1 MNKLQEIMQWYKL
14 TIESQRITL
23 KILNSSP
30 ELVPL
35 DSSLAE
41 YKLSE
46 AKEILLKAEN
56 ELNDLTVLSLV
67 AVFEQLVIDYLKDLG
82 RETIKKEEEIL
93 SKSVL
98 KYALKNSD
106 RWHFKDILDI
116 FKSIIS
122 NELVGNVKQVYDYRN
137 WVAHGKKETTSVTK
151 IDPDIAYDRL
161 SEFLGRLI

>member
-41 YKLSE
+41 YRLSE

-82 RETIKKEEEIL
+82 METIKKEEEIL

-151 IDPDIAYDRL
+151 IDPDVAYDRL
-161 SEFLGRLI
+161 SEFIGRLI

>member
-82 RETIKKEEEIL
+82 RKTIKKEEEIL

-116 FKSIIS
+116 FKSIVS
-122 NELVGNVKQVYDYRN
+122 NELVGSVKQVYDYRN

-151 IDPDIAYDRL
+151 IDPDLAYDRL
-161 SEFLGRLI
+161 SEFLGRLM

>member
-1 MNKLQEIMQWYKL
+1 MNKLEEIMKWYKL
-14 TIESQRITL
+14 TIESQRITS

-30 ELVPL
+30 EIVPL

-41 YKLSE
+41 YTLSD

-67 AVFEQLVIDYLKDLG
+67 SVFEQSILDYLKNLG
-82 RETIKKEEEIL
+82 KETVEKEEEIL

-106 RWHFKDILDI
+106 RWHFKDVLDI
-116 FKSIIS
+116 FKSVLDA
-122 NELVGNVKQVYDYRN
+122 ELVGSVKQVYEYRN
-137 WVAHGKKETTSVTK
+137 WVAHGRRETISVTRV
-151 IDPDIAYDRL
+151 DPETAYDRL
-161 SEFLGRLI
+161 NEFLGRL